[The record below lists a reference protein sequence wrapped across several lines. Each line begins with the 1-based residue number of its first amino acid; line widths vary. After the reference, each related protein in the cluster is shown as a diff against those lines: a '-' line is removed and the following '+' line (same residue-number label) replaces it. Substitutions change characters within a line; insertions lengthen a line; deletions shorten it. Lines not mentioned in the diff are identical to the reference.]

1 MLRTIVKRI
10 AAVILVIIF
19 RVRAMKLFADLLL
32 PMEPEL
38 YGFMGNM
45 MSLAAVVICVYIF
58 IITVIDW
65 RFKDED

>member
-10 AAVILVIIF
+10 AAVTLVIEF
-19 RVRAMKLFADLLL
+19 KVLAMMEFAKLLL

-45 MSLAAVVICVYIF
+45 MSLAVLVICAYIF